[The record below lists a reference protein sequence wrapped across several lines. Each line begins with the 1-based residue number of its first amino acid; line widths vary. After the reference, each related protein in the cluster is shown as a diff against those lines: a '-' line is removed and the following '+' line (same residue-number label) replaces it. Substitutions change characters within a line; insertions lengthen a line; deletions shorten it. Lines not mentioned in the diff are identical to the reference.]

1 MSGTVSHEPLAGI
14 RLWDPWSPKPADGIR
29 LHAVHPSRPGKRFP
43 LARSSSGVHTLHS
56 IPHLDHAP
64 EFLPTALV
72 VELDDPS
79 RQVLPVRLEP
89 ALPCDGI
96 WSDIGTAFSGIAPAG
111 SVPLF
116 AHPCRQAPAG
126 WVRLRASL
134 RLGSSNVAVP
144 WAVMEVR
151 HGSRLVAAGLSSPT
165 GEVVAAFAPPAPA
178 RRPIGLPA
186 SEEFDTRSWSFDVI
200 FRWSSDRLTDSVP
213 ALAALASQPAV
224 AVQADVPDKFKTLR
238 CGPGET
244 ILSSGP
250 RPGSSTVI
258 LQA

>member
-1 MSGTVSHEPLAGI
+1 MNETLSHEPLVGI
-14 RLWDPWSPKPADGIR
+14 RLWDPWNPTPSDKIR
-29 LHAVHPSRPGKRFP
+29 LHAVHSARPDGRAP
-43 LARSSSGVHTLHS
+43 LVLSSSGIHALHS
-56 IPHLDHAP
+56 IPHLDHSP
-64 EFLPTALV
+64 EFLPTELL

-89 ALPCDGI
+89 TLPCDGI

-126 WVRLRASL
+126 WVCLRASL
-134 RLGSSNVAVP
+134 RRGSSNVAVP

-151 HGSRLVAAGLSSPT
+151 HGSRLVAAGLSSPS

-200 FRWSSDRLTDSVP
+200 FRWSSDRLTDSAP
-213 ALAALASQPAV
+213 ALSDLAAQPAV
-224 AVQADVPDKFKTLR
+224 PATSDLPDKFKSIR